1 MGSPNSTTTLSNGIS
16 VSDITSRVQ
25 SENDEIVERTVSDG
39 AGRFDLM
46 SKPFWL
52 RLVVALGFV
61 LAALLTNLLL
71 SFAVERP
78 ISSPLFL
85 VAIGCSAWLCGFRI
99 GVLATV
105 ASGFLI
111 DFFFVVPI
119 LQYYASRDEVVRLLI
134 FLGEGGIISWVVEMA
149 RIANNAR
156 DRSNEQL
163 RALADRQ
170 QTVRESEQKRI
181 ALEIH
186 DELGQ
191 ALTGLKMAVHLL
203 RRDVDTNGDEM
214 PADNMSKKLKELSSI
229 IDATIG
235 TVRRIATE
243 LRPSILDDFGLI
255 AAMEW
260 QAQEYERKTGIPGI
274 FRSDT
279 DHLDLCPHAQI
290 AVFRIFQEA
299 LTNIARHSKATHFTV
314 DIESNADPIV
324 ITIRDDG
331 VGFEPGTLSQIHSL
345 GIVGMKE
352 RANLSGAE
360 FSIYNRH
367 SGGVGIELKIPRTI
381 QLSNNNHGLE
391 TTEK

>member
-1 MGSPNSTTTLSNGIS
+1 MRSANSTTTLSNDIS
-16 VSDITSRVQ
+16 VSDLASRIQ
-25 SENDEIVERTVSDG
+25 SENDETVERTIVSDG
-39 AGRFDLM
+39 AGHSDFT
-46 SKPFWL
+46 SKPLWL
-52 RLVVALGFV
+52 RLGVALGFV
-61 LAALLTNLLL
+61 LAALLANLLL

-85 VAIGCSAWLCGFRI
+85 AAIACSAWLCGFRI
-99 GVLATV
+99 GVFATV
-105 ASGFLI
+105 VSGFLI

-119 LQYYASRDEVVRLLI
+119 FQYHASRDEIARLLI
-134 FLGEGGIISWVVEMA
+134 FLGEGGLISWVIEMA
-149 RIANNAR
+149 RIANQAT

-203 RRDVDTNGDEM
+203 KRDVDANGDKM
-214 PADNMSKKLKELSSI
+214 PTENMSKKLKELSSI

-274 FRSDT
+274 FRSDA
-279 DHLDLCPHAQI
+279 DHLNLTPNAQI

-314 DIESNADPIV
+314 DIESDADPIV

-331 VGFEPGTLSQIHSL
+331 VGFDPAALSQIHSL
-345 GIVGMKE
+345 GNVGMKE
-352 RANLSGAE
+352 RAYLSGAE

-367 SGGVGIELKIPRTI
+367 SGGVGIEMKIPRTT
-381 QLSNNNHGLE
+381 QLSDD
-391 TTEK
+391 